1 MNASI
6 PYQLAK
12 QFFYLGF
19 DQVTLKKYSS
29 QSHHL
34 CDITGDIPAPTYAE
48 ILSWFEDVKQ
58 IWVDRKTIIQSD
70 KLNGFEYWVR
80 SSKFDQCKIGFYPT
94 QESGELDSLQFIL
107 KFLKNE
113 SEITT

>member
-12 QFFYLGF
+12 QFFDLGF

-29 QSHHL
+29 QSQL
-34 CDITGDIPAPTYAE
+34 ICDITGDIPAPTYAE
-48 ILSWFEDVKQ
+48 ILSWFEEATQ
-58 IWVDRKTIIQSD
+58 IWNDRKTVIQSD

-80 SSKFDQCKIGFYPT
+80 SSRFEPRQIGFYPT
-94 QESGELDSLQFIL
+94 QESGELDSLLLIL

-113 SEITT
+113 TKL